1 MTSSIRATRV
11 RAAASLAG
19 VLLAMGLPV
28 AGRAAGGPPP
38 FAAEDVLAGPVPAR
52 VIAVIDGDTLVV
64 RARIWLGQVLE
75 TRVRLAGIDAPEL
88 RGRCAE
94 ERERAA
100 RARDFLARAV
110 DGGEI
115 VLRGI
120 EFGKYAGR
128 VIARVE
134 TAAGEDL
141 AAALLRAGLAREYGG
156 ARRRSWC
163 REGEEPPG

>member
-1 MTSSIRATRV
+1 MNSDSMATRF
-11 RAAASLAG
+11 RAAASAAIL
-19 VLLAMGLPV
+19 LLAMGLPGADRAS
-28 AGRAAGGPPP
+28 AGARPAAQ
-38 FAAEDVLAGPVPAR
+38 DVLAGPVPAR
-52 VIAVIDGDTLVV
+52 VIAVVDGDTLVV

-88 RGRCAE
+88 HGRCAE
-94 ERERAA
+94 ERERAT
-100 RARDFLARAV
+100 RARDFLVRAV

-115 VLRGI
+115 VLRHV

-141 AAALLRAGLAREYGG
+141 ADALLRAGLAREYGG
-156 ARRRSWC
+156 ERRRSWC
-163 REGEEPPG
+163 RDGDGPHG